1 MPVVIQLLD
10 RFDPIRALL
19 LVQVPR
25 QLVFWPKVIVS
36 KDVYGHG
43 ALPDAQITLHNY
55 GKILHP
61 F

>member
-10 RFDPIRALL
+10 RFGPIRALL

-25 QLVFWPKVIVS
+25 QLALRSKVIAS
-36 KDVYGHG
+36 KDIYGHG
-43 ALPDAQITLHNY
+43 ALPDAQTTLHNY
-55 GKILHP
+55 GKVLHH